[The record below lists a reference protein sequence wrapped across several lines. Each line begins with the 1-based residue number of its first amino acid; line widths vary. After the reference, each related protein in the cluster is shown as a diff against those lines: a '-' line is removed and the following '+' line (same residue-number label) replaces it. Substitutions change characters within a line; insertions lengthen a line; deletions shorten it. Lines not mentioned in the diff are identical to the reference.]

1 MYLFSENSILAEDK
15 KFKNGVIL
23 YKENY
28 SLSSEY
34 MDLDNDRIFIRNNQ
48 IGFPIYKSNVKE
60 IVDLEYYQSIRSNS
74 RWNSVFESIYQFNAG
89 SRYQY
94 DYQDQGNFFLDDD
107 FVRPAKIG
115 FLLLTLFT
123 YSSALQANQRL
134 GDSFFGLNSSSRQE
148 TFRKR
153 NSEFIFTT
161 FLTTSFFIGSS
172 VIAYIRFGKDSN
184 WNDLN
189 INKRE
194 ELSIEQFNSK
204 VNELNSGNKIEFNY
218 VYRF

>member
-1 MYLFSENSILAEDK
+1 LYSENSIFAEENR
-15 KFKNGVIL
+15 FKHGVIL

-28 SLSSEY
+28 SLTSEY
-34 MDLDNDRIFIRNNQ
+34 KDLDNDKIFIRNNE
-48 IGFPIYKSNVKE
+48 IGFPIYKNNVKE
-60 IVDLEYYQSIRSNS
+60 IVRLDYYQSIRSNT
-74 RWNSVFESIYQFNAG
+74 RRNSAFESIYKFNAG
-89 SRYQY
+89 SHYQY
-94 DYQDQGNFFLDDD
+94 DYQDKGNFLWDDE

-115 FLLLTLFT
+115 LFLLTLFT

-134 GDSFFGLNSSSRQE
+134 GDSIFGLNSSSRQE

-153 NSEFIFTT
+153 NSEFIFTA

-189 INKRE
+189 INNRE
-194 ELSIEQFNSK
+194 ELSIEQFNYRM
-204 VNELNSGNKIEFNY
+204 NELNSGNKIEFNY